1 MAIGMILEWTK
12 RITRLLFV
20 CLLFM
25 VFLSNSGKPSLKF
38 DDQVRFF
45 TRQIEFDYVNW
56 TLDAVFMKLSQSA
69 LSTGRY
75 LDNSQQNDILE
86 DFLIHVDEQRS
97 LKSQII
103 EIYVDPNHSN
113 PDIIAQPLLMKQRAL
128 QNQME
133 HLSLIAES
141 ILQQQVSFVLSE
153 SELNPFGQ
161 PIPPVQYHT
170 TSLPYALIISPRDV
184 IRQDSDISLLPD
196 LTLDQIVALE
206 KQVESG
212 LNVSALV
219 VPVGGIGVYPT
230 MVMESSNLPWLA
242 EVISHEWIHN
252 YLTLHPL
259 GILYDSSPEMRTINE
274 TTASIAG
281 IELGEQLIAKYHPAL
296 VQPEEPQKDPA
307 DTPEPALATPEPV
320 FDYRAAMHETRVTA
334 DELLSQGKILEA
346 ESYMEARRLIF
357 IQNGYSIRRLN
368 QAYFAFYGAYAD
380 TPGGAAGEDPVGTA
394 VRALRAQSES
404 LSEFIKRI
412 SWITS
417 FERLLQ
423 ILNPS

>member
-1 MAIGMILEWTK
+1 MAIDMIWKWTK
-12 RITRLLFV
+12 RITRIFFVYLLCV
-20 CLLFM
+20 I
-25 VFLSNSGKPSLKF
+25 FLSNSGKPSLKF

-56 TLDAVFMKLSQSA
+56 TLDAVVMKLSQSA
-69 LSTGRY
+69 LATGRY
-75 LDNSQQNDILE
+75 LDNDQQSKILA
-86 DFLIHVDEQRS
+86 DFLTRVDEQRGI
-97 LKSQII
+97 KAQIN
-103 EIYVDPNHSN
+103 EIYADPKHSN
-113 PDIIAQPLLMKQRAL
+113 PEIIAQPLLKKQREI
-128 QNQME
+128 QNEME
-133 HLSLIAES
+133 HLNLFVES
-141 ILQQQVSFVLSE
+141 ILQQQVSSVLSE
-153 SELNPFGQ
+153 SKINLLGQ

-170 TSLPYALIISPRDV
+170 TSLPFALIISPRDV

-281 IELGEQLIAKYHPAL
+281 IELGEKLIRQYHPAMI
-296 VQPEEPQKDPA
+296 QPEVTENEPTVTPA
-307 DTPEPALATPEPV
+307 PVTPEPV
-320 FDYRAAMHETRVTA
+320 FDYRAAMHETRVNA
-334 DELLSQGKILEA
+334 DELLSQGKVLEA
-346 ESYMEARRLIF
+346 ENYMEARRLIF

-394 VRALRAQSES
+394 VRTLRAQSES